1 MQEQQAGALA
11 VEVHTGRSL
20 LQELDRLVATQVGR
34 QPGVSNWLEVGDIAQ
49 VDHMAVGNLLEGL
62 AGTLVGNIVAVDQVG
77 MQALFVHMVVPVL
90 LVVHMVV
97 DTQVVPSAEGRLAK
111 PVGRSA
117 EAGDIDCHKGS
128 ILD

>member
-1 MQEQQAGALA
+1 M
-11 VEVHTGRSL
+11 
-20 LQELDRLVATQVGR
+20 ATQVG
-34 QPGVSNWLEVGDIAQ
+34 QPGVSNYWLEVGDIAQ

-77 MQALFVHMVVPVL
+77 IQALFVHMLVPVL
-90 LVVHMVV
+90 LVVHIVV